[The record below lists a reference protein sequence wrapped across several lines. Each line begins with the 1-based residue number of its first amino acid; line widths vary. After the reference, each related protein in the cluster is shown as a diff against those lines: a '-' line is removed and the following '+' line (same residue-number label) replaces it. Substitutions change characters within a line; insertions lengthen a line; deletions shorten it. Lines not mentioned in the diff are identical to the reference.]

1 RALSAPLRIG
11 IVLQLREGPRCV
23 HELVDALG
31 VTQPLVSQH
40 LRVLKASHVVS
51 ARRRGRESHYELID
65 HSLRRIVEAAWGYA
79 REESSTVTTTTG
91 SIGVRST
98 RQRSALTA
106 LLDESKGFRSA
117 QDLHAELR
125 ERGDTIGRTTVYRTL
140 QSMSDAG
147 AVDVLRT
154 DSGELIFRK
163 CSDSSHHHLVCRDCG
178 YTVEVV

>member
-1 RALSAPLRIG
+1 MDTP
-11 IVLQLREGPRCV
+11 
-23 HELVDALG
+23 D
-31 VTQPLVSQH
+31 
-40 LRVLKASHVVS
+40 K
-51 ARRRGRESHYELID
+51 
-65 HSLRRIVEAAWGYA
+65 
-79 REESSTVTTTTG
+79 

-98 RQRSALTA
+98 RQRSAISA

-125 ERGDTIGRTTVYRTL
+125 ERGDAIGLTTVYRTL

-163 CSDSSHHHLVCRDCG
+163 CSDSHHHHLVCRVCG
-178 YTVEVV
+178 FTVEVEEPEVETWAHRAGGAHGFTEVTHTVELFGVCSACVAAGRGEPTGTAD